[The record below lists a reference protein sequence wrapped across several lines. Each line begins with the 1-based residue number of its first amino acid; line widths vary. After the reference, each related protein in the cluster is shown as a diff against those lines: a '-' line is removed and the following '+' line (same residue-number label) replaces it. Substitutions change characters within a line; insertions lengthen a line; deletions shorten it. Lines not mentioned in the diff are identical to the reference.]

1 VTQHRIAADERRKAL
16 IEVARELC
24 AHKGF
29 EGVTTRE
36 LAKAAGVSQSLL
48 YKHFPSKESL
58 YAAIREDCINLSELE
73 DFKHVLELRPST
85 ATLVLI
91 TQFLMSKILSEGQK
105 SIDLLIV
112 RSLIEDGEFVLTMH
126 KDILAPWFA
135 KVEQSLKEAIHS
147 EEAEVVPS
155 SGRTAALFTEAIA
168 MGLML
173 IKRPN
178 RKTVELNAT
187 REQLVEKCVW
197 FALLGI
203 GVKADAI
210 RRHYGARMPA
220 AAAKA

>member
-1 VTQHRIAADERRKAL
+1 MTKHRIAAEERRKAL
-16 IEVARELC
+16 IAVARELC

-29 EGVTTRE
+29 ESVTTRE

-48 YKHFPSKESL
+48 YKHFPSKDSL
-58 YAAIREDCINLSELE
+58 YAAMRDDCINLSELE
-73 DFKHVLELRPST
+73 DFKHVLAVQPST
-85 ATLVLI
+85 GSLVVI
-91 TQFLMSKILSEGQK
+91 TRFLMSKILSEGQK

-135 KVEQSLKEAIHS
+135 KVEQSLKAAVHS
-147 EEAEVVPS
+147 KEAEAVPS
-155 SGRTAALFTEAIA
+155 CGQTAALFTQAVA

-173 IKRPN
+173 MMRPKR
-178 RKTVELNAT
+178 KIVDLNAT

-210 RRHYGARMPA
+210 RRHYGAPMPA
-220 AAAKA
+220 TVARA